1 MKISK
6 KLFLAFVGLTSIVL
20 LATLSLARWSFDQG
34 FLNYIN
40 TLEQER
46 LARLSTAV
54 ADLYQQSAFN
64 WSNISLD
71 QYKQLLRL
79 YSPGPAPRHLGRND
93 SLSNRQGIPHPD
105 RRPPHLSEHRKPAKG
120 FEPEHRQPPPHK
132 RPDSKR
138 RDREVKPQVRFGPP
152 TAIYNLENKLLAG
165 VAIDDRNKATYVP
178 VTYKGELIAKLY
190 SSPIVKVNSESAAI
204 FSQQQL
210 WTTLWIGLGCLLL
223 ASIISWL
230 LARFLLVPVKEV
242 VKGISFL
249 SKGNYNERFTQQ
261 RQDELGQLMNDI
273 DHLAMILDKN
283 RTAKNRWFADISHE
297 LRTPLSI
304 LCGEIDAIKAGIRQF
319 DQQQLESLEQEV
331 MRIKHLVDDLY
342 QLSLSDVGGLKY
354 NIQPM
359 DLTESISDTIA
370 SLGNKISAKG
380 LGYRFNYIEP
390 VLINADKMR
399 IQQLISNVLL
409 NSVAYT
415 DSPGNIDV
423 DLIQQNTKVLVLIN
437 DTKPSVATAECELL
451 FEALHRQDSSR
462 VRRSNGAGLGLTIC
476 RNIVEAHKGTITARR
491 SNLGG
496 LCIEIVLPL
505 A

>member
-1 MKISK
+1 MNISK

-46 LARLSTAV
+46 LGRLSTAV

-64 WSNISLD
+64 WQNITVA
-71 QYKQLLRL
+71 QYRQLLRL
-79 YSPGPAPRHLGRND
+79 HAPGPAPRPFVRGD
-93 SLSNRQGIPHPD
+93 TSANRQGMPPPD
-105 RRPPHLSEHRKPAKG
+105 RRPPHLSEHKKPAG
-120 FEPEHRQPPPHK
+120 SAVEHRQPPHK

-138 RDREVKPQVRFGPP
+138 WDRSAISKARFGPP
-152 TAIYNLENKLLAG
+152 TGIYDNDGSLLAG
-165 VAIDDRNKATYVP
+165 DAIEDRNKATYVP

-242 VKGISFL
+242 VKGISYL
-249 SKGNYNERFTQQ
+249 SKGNYNERFSQQ

-273 DHLAMILDKN
+273 DHLAMILDKT

-331 MRIKHLVDDLY
+331 IRIKHLVDDLY

-359 DLTESISDTIA
+359 DLTECISDTIA

-380 LGYRFNYIEP
+380 LAYRFNHIEP

-399 IQQLISNVLL
+399 MQQLVSNVIL

-415 DSPGNIDV
+415 DSPGNIDI
-423 DLIQQNTKVLVLIN
+423 DLIQQNTKVLLLIN

-476 RNIVEAHKGTITARR
+476 RNIVEAHKGTITARP